1 MEGMCLKVESES
13 VIDKLL
19 TEASEDYNTIPV
31 GRVTR
36 TDFLEEVVFRQNIEE
51 QIWFEQVEKG
61 QMIAWVR
68 TESAVLKMLGG
79 GEVDGM
85 DISS

>member
-1 MEGMCLKVESES
+1 MESES
-13 VIDKLL
+13 VIDELL
-19 TEASEDYNTIPV
+19 TEASEDYSKIPL
-31 GRVTR
+31 GRVVR

-61 QMIAWVR
+61 QMIARVR

-79 GEVDGM
+79 GEVDGT
-85 DISS
+85 DIST

>member
-1 MEGMCLKVESES
+1 MESES
-13 VIDKLL
+13 VTEELL
-19 TEASEDYNTIPV
+19 TEASQDCSEIPV
-31 GRVTR
+31 GRVIR
-36 TDFLEEVVFRQNIEE
+36 TDLEEVLFRQNIEE

-61 QMIAWVR
+61 QMIAWER

-85 DISS
+85 DIST

>member
-13 VIDKLL
+13 VIDRLL

-51 QIWFEQVEKG
+51 QI
-61 QMIAWVR
+61 
-68 TESAVLKMLGG
+68 
-79 GEVDGM
+79 
-85 DISS
+85 